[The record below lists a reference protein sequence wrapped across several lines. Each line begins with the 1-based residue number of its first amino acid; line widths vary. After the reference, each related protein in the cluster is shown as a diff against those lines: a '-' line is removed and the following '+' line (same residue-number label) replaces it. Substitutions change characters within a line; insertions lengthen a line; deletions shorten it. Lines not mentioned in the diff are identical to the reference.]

1 MLIEAYV
8 ASPAQAV
15 AAQGEGAG
23 RIELCGPGEGGLT
36 PSISDMRETLAS
48 VRVPVHVMVRPRE
61 GDFVYTDAE
70 FAQMRQSV
78 LDAKEAGAHGVVFGM
93 LHADRT
99 FDVARMRELIA
110 LARPMRIGVHRA
122 FDGCADFDTGLD
134 VLLALGVDVILAA
147 AHETSALSGAPVLKR
162 LTERAAGR
170 TVIMAGGGVRAE
182 NVHAILAQS
191 GVPEIHARATSP
203 GIIAGL
209 AAALRDKPR

>member
-15 AAQGEGAG
+15 AAEAEGAG

-36 PSISDMRETLAS
+36 PTVAEMRETLAS

-70 FAQMRQSV
+70 FAEMRQSV
-78 LDAKEAGAHGVVFGM
+78 LDAKAAGAHGVVFGM

-99 FDVARMRELIA
+99 FDVPRMRELIA

-134 VLLALGVDVILAA
+134 VMLDLGVDVILAA
-147 AHETSALSGAPVLKR
+147 GHETSALSGAPVLKR

-209 AAALRDKPR
+209 AAALRDQPR

>member
-15 AAQGEGAG
+15 AAEAEGAG

-36 PSISDMRETLAS
+36 PSISDMREALAS
-48 VRVPVHVMVRPRE
+48 VHVPVHVMVRPRE
-61 GDFVYTDAE
+61 GDFVYNGAE
-70 FAQMRQSV
+70 FAEMRQSV
-78 LDAKEAGAHGVVFGM
+78 LDAKQAGAHGVVFGM

-99 FDVARMRELIA
+99 FDVPRMRELIA

-122 FDGCADFDTGLD
+122 FDGCADFDAGLD
-134 VLLALGVDVILAA
+134 VLLDLGVDVILAA
-147 AHETSALSGAPVLKR
+147 AHETSALSGAPVLQR
-162 LTERAAGR
+162 LTARAAGR

-209 AAALRDKPR
+209 AAALRDQPR

>member
-8 ASPAQAV
+8 ASPAQAL
-15 AAQGEGAG
+15 AAEAEGAG

-36 PSISDMRETLAS
+36 PSIDDMRETLAS
-48 VRVPVHVMVRPRE
+48 VRVPVHVMIRPRE
-61 GDFVYTDAE
+61 GDFVYADAE
-70 FAQMRQSV
+70 FAEMRQSV
-78 LDAKEAGAHGVVFGM
+78 LDAKQAGAHGVVFGM

-99 FDVARMRELIA
+99 FDVPRMRELIA

-122 FDGCADFDTGLD
+122 FDGCADFDAGLD
-134 VLLALGVDVILAA
+134 VMLALGVDVILAA
-147 AHETSALSGAPVLKR
+147 GHESSALIGAPVLKR

-170 TVIMAGGGVRAE
+170 MVIMAGGGVRAE

-191 GVPEIHARATSP
+191 GVPEVHARATSP

-209 AAALRDKPR
+209 AAALRDQPR